1 MDGILAGMAVIS
13 VVLLGSNVFDY
24 SVIGAM
30 GAAPFFE
37 SFERQLLLYGHWA
50 AAVGVVAIA
59 VRWRVPG
66 AQVAAATRALLTGAY
81 AVVYST
87 APVAAFDAYS
97 EAVRSP
103 DVLPVAGLMV
113 AIFVLL
119 VGRATASM
127 TDKIFE
133 QPWGACVGEKP
144 MRAVSAGAAA
154 FRAKHQNNNS

>member
-103 DVLPVAGLMV
+103 DVLPVTGLMV
-113 AIFVLL
+113 ALFVLL
-119 VGRATASM
+119 VGRTTATM
-127 TDKIFE
+127 TEGVFKRPRD
-133 QPWGACVGEKP
+133 ACADEETK
-144 MRAVSAGAAA
+144 RAMSAGAAA
-154 FRAKHQNNNS
+154 FRAKHNS